1 MDRNNKKEICRKK
14 DKIFYRE
21 GKTLVKLFDESY
33 PKENVLNEALNQAR
47 VENTPLHVPHILG
60 VSTLEGKWAIVMDFI
75 EGETL
80 SSLMEKR
87 PERREEYISLL
98 VRLQTDISACRVPLL
113 PRLKDKM
120 DAKIARSEY
129 PETVKYDL
137 QTRLQ
142 GLPKHYKLCHGDF
155 CPGNVIVT
163 SEGVPYI
170 IDWAHATQGNASAD
184 AARTYLTFRLRG
196 EDENAESYMKLYC
209 ERTGTARGYIEEIL
223 PIVAATQTEKST
235 EEEKKMLRSW
245 VNVVDWQ

>member
-1 MDRNNKKEICRKK
+1 
-14 DKIFYRE
+14 
-21 GKTLVKLFDESY
+21 
-33 PKENVLNEALNQAR
+33 
-47 VENTPLHVPHILG
+47 
-60 VSTLEGKWAIVMDFI
+60 MDFI

-170 IDWAHATQGNASAD
+170 ID
-184 AARTYLTFRLRG
+184 
-196 EDENAESYMKLYC
+196 
-209 ERTGTARGYIEEIL
+209 
-223 PIVAATQTEKST
+223 
-235 EEEKKMLRSW
+235 
-245 VNVVDWQ
+245 

>member
-21 GKTLVKLFDESY
+21 GNTLVKLFDESY

-155 CPGNVIVT
+155 NPSNIIV
-163 SEGVPYI
+163 GDDGKLYI

>member
-1 MDRNNKKEICRKK
+1 
-14 DKIFYRE
+14 
-21 GKTLVKLFDESY
+21 
-33 PKENVLNEALNQAR
+33 
-47 VENTPLHVPHILG
+47 
-60 VSTLEGKWAIVMDFI
+60 
-75 EGETL
+75 
-80 SSLMEKR
+80 MEKR

-196 EDENAESYMKLYC
+196 EDENAEAYMKLYC